1 MQTPYYV
8 GLDVHKKTVACCVKT
23 AEGRIVQEET
33 VKSTRKDL
41 VAWAQSLDRP
51 WVGAM
56 EATLFTGWIY
66 DTLAPHARSLR
77 VGHPA
82 MMRAIAASKKKSDR
96 LDAGK
101 IADLVRCDLLPEC
114 YMAPRELRDLR
125 RELRWRNFL
134 VSVATRLKNKSAG
147 LLMECGVEYNK
158 KRLHGKKYFESLV
171 GNLTDVPPSLE
182 RMLRFDRA
190 TQELFTRTQKRLLGR
205 LESDAR
211 LRERVGLLQTIRGV
225 GQALALTWVLEVG
238 DPQRFRSNR
247 RAVSYCGLCS
257 ALSQS
262 GGKTF
267 RGPISKQRN
276 KNLQVMLIEAAKIAP
291 RWNPQLK
298 AVHALEAA
306 RSNRNRATLAVARKL
321 VAYLLFVDKNGKPFE
336 PRGAEATEEGAASES
351 PGAAPG
357 ATASGKGGREK
368 PTASLMESARPAREK
383 TTTRAKGSSDR

>member
-8 GLDVHKKTVACCVKT
+8 GLDVHKKTVSCCVKT

-33 VKSTRKDL
+33 VKATRKDL
-41 VAWAQSLDRP
+41 VAWAESFDRP
-51 WVGAM
+51 WIGGM
-56 EATLFTGWIY
+56 EATVFTGWIY
-66 DTLAPHARSLR
+66 DTLASHARSLL

-96 LDAGK
+96 LDARK

-158 KRLHGKKYFESLV
+158 KRLHRKKYFDSLV
-171 GNLTDVPPSLE
+171 GNLTDVPASLE
-182 RMLRFDRA
+182 GMLRFDRA

-225 GQALALTWVLEVG
+225 GQALALTWALEVG
-238 DPQRFRSNR
+238 EAQRFRSIR
-247 RAVSYCGLCS
+247 KAQSYCGLCS

-262 GGKTF
+262 ANKTY

-298 AVHALEAA
+298 AVHDREVA
-306 RSNRNRATLAVARKL
+306 RSNKNQATLAVARKL
-321 VAYLLFVDKNGKPFE
+321 VAYLLYVDKTGRPFE
-336 PRGAEATEEGAASES
+336 PRGVEVTEEGTAQRTAA
-351 PGAAPG
+351 
-357 ATASGKGGREK
+357 GKDEKEK
-368 PTASLMESARPAREK
+368 PGSPSVDLARPSRGR
-383 TTTRAKGSSDR
+383 TTSRAKGSSDR